1 MPPSRREPLRASA
14 EDKQLFKMS
23 FLDRFRRKKDD
34 ESSRIARLL
43 ATGRIVEGRVLDVLE
58 DAEGNVT
65 QVYYSYNVAGVDYE
79 TSQLLSPEQQRLKNQ
94 YIPGA
99 RITIRY
105 DPRQPPNCIVV

>member
-1 MPPSRREPLRASA
+1 MG
-14 EDKQLFKMS
+14 

-43 ATGRIVEGRVLDVLE
+43 QSGRIVDGRVVDVQE

-65 QVYYSYNVAGVDYE
+65 RAFYSYNVSGVDYE
-79 TSQLLSPEQQRLKNQ
+79 SSLLLSPEQQRLKNR

-99 RITIRY
+99 RVIIRY
-105 DPRQPPNCIVV
+105 DPRQPPNSTVV